1 VSRPRRLKVVVD
13 ADGGAR
19 GNPGPAGY
27 GAVVREAATGE
38 VLVERWAAIGVATNN
53 VAEYSGLVA
62 GLTAAA
68 ELGAVDVEVRMDSKL
83 VVEQMSGRWQIKH
96 AGLRALAAE
105 AATVAS
111 RFESVRYTWI
121 PREQNRRADTLANA
135 AMDGREPPDD
145 FATPTPQ
152 SATPPPQST
161 TPTPQSAA
169 PRSWDPPA
177 RGTATRLIL
186 VRHGET
192 PLTAQRRYS
201 GRGNVELSAAG
212 LAQADAV
219 ARRLAAAVQPG
230 AVVVSSPLARCQQT
244 ASAIAQRLGPV
255 PVRVEPDLIECDFGE
270 WEGLTFAEVR
280 QRWPDQMDAWLSS
293 SAVAPPGGE
302 SFDAVL
308 ARVRSARARL
318 LVEHPATTVVLVSHV
333 TPIKLILKDAL
344 AAGDAFLHR
353 LYLDPAGVSLVDSW
367 PDGGVAV
374 RTVNDTAH
382 LGDAVQF

>member
-1 VSRPRRLKVVVD
+1 MSKPRRLKVIVE

-38 VLVERWAAIGVATNN
+38 VLLERYQAIGVATNN

-68 ELGAVDVEVRMDSKL
+68 ELGAVEVEVRMDSKL

-96 AGLRALAAE
+96 PGLRPLAAE
-105 AATVAS
+105 AAAVAG
-111 RFESVRYTWI
+111 RFESVRYTWV
-121 PREQNRRADTLANA
+121 PRERNRRADALANA
-135 AMDGREPPDD
+135 AMDGREPPEFTDE
-145 FATPTPQ
+145 Q
-152 SATPPPQST
+152 PPPAGSPA
-161 TPTPQSAA
+161 PTGGPSGGA
-169 PRSWDPPA
+169 PRRWDPPP
-177 RGTATRLIL
+177 RDTATRLIL

-201 GRGNVELSAAG
+201 GRGDVELSSTG
-212 LAQADAV
+212 LAQAAAV
-219 ARRLAAAVQPG
+219 ARRLAATVQPG
-230 AVVVSSPLARCQQT
+230 AVVVSSPLTRCRQT
-244 ASAIAQRLGPV
+244 ASAIAEGLGRV
-255 PVRVEPDLIECDFGE
+255 PVQVEPDLIECDFGE

-280 QRWPDQMDAWLSS
+280 QQWPEQLEAWLASP
-293 SAVAPPGGE
+293 AVAPPGGE

-308 ARVRSARARL
+308 ARVRSVRTRL
-318 LVEHPATTVVLVSHV
+318 LAEYPAQTVVLVSHV

-344 AAGDAFLHR
+344 AAGDSFLHR

-367 PDGGVAV
+367 ADGGVAV
-374 RTVNDTAH
+374 RTVNDTSH
-382 LGDAVQF
+382 LGDVA